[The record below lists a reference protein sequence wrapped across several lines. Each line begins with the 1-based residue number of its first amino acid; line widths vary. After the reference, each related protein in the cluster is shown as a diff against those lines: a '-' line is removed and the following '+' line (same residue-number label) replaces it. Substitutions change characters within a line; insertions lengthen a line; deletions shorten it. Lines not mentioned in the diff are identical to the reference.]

1 MDKYLTTQ
9 ETAHELGVSVHTIRS
24 WIIKGLI
31 EARKISGVWLV
42 NSNEVDRIKKD
53 REPLAKRSN
62 FFNKL
67 FNERKKQHID

>member
-42 NSNEVDRIKKD
+42 ASNEVDRIKKD
-53 REPLAKRSN
+53 REPLARKPG
-62 FFNKL
+62 FFNRI
-67 FNERKKQHID
+67 FNERTKQHID